1 MIRPAFRRFIAVCAA
16 DELCSQILSVAVGW
30 QVYAATENPMSL
42 AYVGLTQFI
51 PNVAL
56 ALIAGQA
63 ADRLDRRKI
72 LSLTLLVQALAA
84 AALFGL
90 CAAGVASVLPVYC
103 VLLVLGVARA
113 FSTPVLPSMLPHLVN
128 DAEFPRAVAATSSAH
143 QMSSIIGPALGGLIY
158 AFSPPGLFAVV
169 AALYFTAALTVGQ
182 LGAGYKTKGTA
193 DQSVLGG
200 VRYVLANRLL
210 LALTSLDLFAVLLG
224 GVTALL
230 PIYAK
235 DILAVGPAGLG
246 CLRCAPGVGAAAVG
260 FVLARRTIQRR
271 AGTRML
277 ASVAG
282 FGVATIVFALS
293 RNVWLSLAALIALGG
308 FDMVSMVI
316 RGTLVQISTPDAM
329 RGRVNAVNGVF
340 ISASS
345 ELGQFE
351 SGAAAALFG
360 AVPSALLGGVGTLAA
375 VALWTWIFPELRQA
389 DKLEPVPCPPQP
401 SPVPEPSHRKRAAMS

>member
-1 MIRPAFRRFIAVCAA
+1 
-16 DELCSQILSVAVGW
+16 
-30 QVYAATENPMSL
+30 
-42 AYVGLTQFI
+42 
-51 PNVAL
+51 
-56 ALIAGQA
+56 
-63 ADRLDRRKI
+63 
-72 LSLTLLVQALAA
+72 LLFVI
-84 AALFGL
+84 
-90 CAAGVASVLPVYC
+90 
-103 VLLVLGVARA
+103 GVARA
-113 FSTPVLPSMLPHLVN
+113 FSTPVLPSMLPHLVS
-128 DAEFPRAVAATSSAH
+128 DGEFPRAVAATSSAH
-143 QMSSIIGPALGGLIY
+143 QMSSIVGPALGGLIY
-158 AFSPPGLFAVV
+158 ALSPPGLFAVV
-169 AALYFTAALTVGQ
+169 AALYFAAALAVRQ
-182 LGAGYKTKGTA
+182 LGAGNQTIGNQTIGNQTRGAA
-193 DQSVLGG
+193 DQSILGG
-200 VRYVLANRLL
+200 VRYVRANRLL

-246 CLRCAPGVGAAAVG
+246 GLRCAPGIGAAAVG

-271 AGTRML
+271 AGKRML

-293 RNVWLSLAALIALGG
+293 TNFWLSLAALVALGA

-316 RGTLVQISTPDAM
+316 RGTLLQISTPDAM

-351 SGAAAALFG
+351 SGATAALFG

-389 DKLEPVPCPPQP
+389 DKLEPVPCPPQV